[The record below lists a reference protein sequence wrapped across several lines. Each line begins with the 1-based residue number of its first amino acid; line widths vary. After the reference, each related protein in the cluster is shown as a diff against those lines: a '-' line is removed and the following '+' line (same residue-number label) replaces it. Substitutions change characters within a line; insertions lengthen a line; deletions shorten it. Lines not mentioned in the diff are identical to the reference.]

1 MEDLLC
7 KLVEYFGKA
16 HDYVILK
23 KDEKG
28 FYIEYAFCEGA
39 PHDNRC
45 LSWYHSYQPNARK
58 RNGNWDDERLANH
71 KKQLDENIGKIYR
84 LSSFT
89 CGGEE
94 DSESQIER
102 HREIFK
108 EYHPSETF
116 IPENYVCKVGKPAP
130 QCRECRC
137 LHWTYEEPVK
147 CACWYLKEVDPNK
160 IQFSFTTERLQKFI
174 KDNYE
179 QIRNLNNLIK

>member
-1 MEDLLC
+1 MKNLLK
-7 KLVEYFGKA
+7 KLVQYFGEA

-28 FYIEYAFCEGA
+28 FYIEYAFADGA

-58 RNGNWDDERLANH
+58 RSGNWDDEILASH
-71 KKQLDENIGKIYR
+71 KKHLDENIGKIYT

-94 DSESQIER
+94 NPEAQIER
-102 HREIFK
+102 IQKDFET
-108 EYHPSETF
+108 YNPGETF

-130 QCRECRC
+130 QCREFQCP
-137 LHWTYEEPVK
+137 HWTYEEPVK
-147 CACWYLKEVDPNK
+147 CACWYLSEVDPNK
-160 IQFSFTTERLQKFI
+160 IRFPFTAEQLQKFI

-179 QIRNLNNLIK
+179 QI